1 MCRWVGD
8 KNLVRVSGH
17 NLVTTG
23 LALIISYAKQ
33 VPGTLYVGQAGG
45 GGGGGDTECAPKSR

>member
-45 GGGGGDTECAPKSR
+45 GGGE